1 MTENNWMK
9 GMTEE
14 IISSVKEEFAT
25 KFSELDIRIAETTQ
39 QNVVLEIKQHV
50 NHNVINYTSIKGQ
63 HYQLKPLIEVMGS
76 GEPAMIIGPT
86 GSGKTRVTH
95 AVKQALGCK
104 HYAIR
109 QVNKQTATHD
119 LIGFNNATGSYVP
132 GVFTKII
139 QDGGLAVIDEIDN
152 GNSNVLMIIKG
163 ILSGHIYMPYGM
175 QEVNPECH
183 LMCTANTWGLGP
195 DREYI
200 GRNALDVALL
210 NEFVCVEWPYDANAE
225 KLWTLSLYKSV
236 DEPKITQ
243 SQFDKFIDRFQAM
256 RDYAQ
261 THKIRVIFATR
272 NLRQCVNLMAKAGW
286 DEFAALDATVFRSV
300 KGEQKRRL
308 LEIYTEKRV
317 DIRKSS
323 QEIKDL
329 ASSEWKSKQ
338 ESKPTVPEDIKKIL
352 DDDVPF

>member
-14 IISSVKEEFAT
+14 IIASVKDEFAT
-25 KFSELDIRIAETTQ
+25 KFSELDTRISETTQ
-39 QNVVLEIKQHV
+39 QNIVLEIA
-50 NHNVINYTSIKGQ
+50 TSDPLVVQEVRGQ
-63 HYQLKPLIEVMGS
+63 HCQLKPLIEVMGS

-95 AVKQALGCK
+95 AVKDALGCK

-119 LIGFNNATGSYVP
+119 LIGFNNATGNYVS

-139 QDGGLAVIDEIDN
+139 QEGGLAVIDEIDN

-175 QEVNPECH
+175 QEVNPACH

-195 DREYI
+195 DREYV

-225 KLWTLSLYKSV
+225 KLWTLGLYKSV
-236 DEPKITQ
+236 VEPKITET
-243 SQFDKFIDRFQAM
+243 QFDKFIERFQAM
-256 RDYAQ
+256 REYAEN
-261 THKIRVIFATR
+261 HKIRVIFATR
-272 NLRQCVNLMAKAGW
+272 NLRQCINLMAKAGW
-286 DEFAALDATVFRSV
+286 DEFEALDATVFRSV
-300 KGEQKRRL
+300 KGEQRRRL
-308 LEIYTEKRV
+308 LEVYSEKRTSITKTQSHKIE
-317 DIRKSS
+317 DTSEKETKSTPSRK
-323 QEIKDL
+323 
-329 ASSEWKSKQ
+329 
-338 ESKPTVPEDIKKIL
+338 PVPEDIKEIL
-352 DDDVPF
+352 DDNDVPF

>member
-1 MTENNWMK
+1 
-9 GMTEE
+9 MTEE
-14 IISSVKEEFAT
+14 ILSSVKDKFAT
-25 KFSELDIRIAETTQ
+25 KFSELETKIAETTQ
-39 QNVVLEIKQHV
+39 QNIVLEIKQHV
-50 NHNVINYTSIKGQ
+50 SHNVINYTDIKGQ

-119 LIGFNNATGSYVP
+119 LIGFNNATGNYVP

-175 QEVNPECH
+175 QEVSHKCH

-210 NEFVCVEWPYDANAE
+210 NEFVCVEWPYDPNAE
-225 KLWTLSLYKSV
+225 KLWTLALYKSV
-236 DEPKITQ
+236 DEPKITET
-243 SQFDKFIDRFQAM
+243 QFDKFIERFQAM
-256 RDYAQ
+256 REYAQ

-308 LEIYTEKRV
+308 LEIYTERRV
-317 DIRKSS
+317 DIRKSKP
-323 QEIKDL
+323 EPT
-329 ASSEWKSKQ
+329 E
-338 ESKPTVPEDIKKIL
+338 ESKPDVPEDIKKIL

>member
-1 MTENNWMK
+1 MTAENNWMK

-14 IISSVKEEFAT
+14 IISSVKDEFAT
-25 KFSELDIRIAETTQ
+25 KFSELDTRIAETTQ
-39 QNVVLEIKQHV
+39 QNIVLEIKQHV
-50 NHNVINYTSIKGQ
+50 SHNVINYTSIKGQ

-95 AVKQALGCK
+95 AVKDALDCK

-119 LIGFNNATGSYVP
+119 LIGFNNATGNYVP

-175 QEVNPECH
+175 QEVHPKCH

-225 KLWTLSLYKSV
+225 KLWTLGLYKSV

-243 SQFDKFIDRFQAM
+243 TQFDKFIERFQAM
-256 RDYAQ
+256 REYAE

-286 DEFAALDATVFRSV
+286 DEFEALDATVFRSV
-300 KGEQKRRL
+300 KGEQRRRL
-308 LEIYTEKRV
+308 LEIYSEKRTS
-317 DIRKSS
+317 ITKTQSHK
-323 QEIKDL
+323 IKDT
-329 ASSEWKSKQ
+329 SKK
-338 ESKPTVPEDIKKIL
+338 ESKPSVPEDIKDIL
-352 DDDVPF
+352 DDNDVPF

>member
-14 IISSVKEEFAT
+14 IISSVKDEFAT
-25 KFSELDIRIAETTQ
+25 KFRELDTRIAETTQ
-39 QNVVLEIKQHV
+39 QNIVLEIQQHV
-50 NHNVINYTSIKGQ
+50 SHNVINYTNVKGQ

-119 LIGFNNATGSYVP
+119 LIGFNNATGNYVP

-175 QEVNPECH
+175 QEVNPACH

-210 NEFVCVEWPYDANAE
+210 NECVWVEWPYDANAE
-225 KLWTLSLYKSV
+225 KLWTLGLYKSV

-243 SQFDKFIDRFQAM
+243 TQFDKFIERFQAM
-256 RDYAQ
+256 REYAE

-272 NLRQCVNLMAKAGW
+272 NLRQCINLMAKAGW
-286 DEFAALDATVFRSV
+286 DEFEALDATVFRSV
-300 KGEQKRRL
+300 KGEQRRRL
-308 LEIYTEKRV
+308 LEIYSEKRTS
-317 DIRKSS
+317 ITKTQSHK
-323 QEIKDL
+323 IKDT
-329 ASSEWKSKQ
+329 SKE
-338 ESKPTVPEDIKKIL
+338 ESKPDVPEDIKEIL
-352 DDDVPF
+352 DDNDVPF